1 MKHLFIVNPTAG
13 GRDHTEE
20 VRAKVEA
27 AFARHKGEYEIYVT
41 RAPMDAPGKII
52 QEAKKAAA
60 PGLCLRR

>member
-27 AFARHKGEYEIYVT
+27 AFAGI
-41 RAPMDAPGKII
+41 
-52 QEAKKAAA
+52 KASMKYM
-60 PGLCLRR
+60 